1 MAYIDLTTKNFN
13 ETLDNNEIV
22 IIDFWA
28 EWCGPCRQFAPI
40 FEKVA
45 ENNPDITF
53 GKVNTEEQQ
62 AIADQFGIRS
72 IPTLMVSRDGII
84 LLNQA
89 GMLPEEA
96 FDKLI
101 SHVKGLDMD
110 KIREEMANDEEDDE

>member
-28 EWCGPCRQFAPI
+28 EWCGSCKQFAPI

-53 GKVNTEEQQ
+53 AKVNTEEQH

-72 IPTLMVSRDGII
+72 IPTLMVSRDSII

-89 GMLPEEA
+89 GSLPEEA
-96 FDKLI
+96 FPKA
-101 SHVKGLDMD
+101 H
-110 KIREEMANDEEDDE
+110 

>member
-40 FEKVA
+40 FERVA
-45 ENNPDITF
+45 EKYPDIVF
-53 GKVNTEEQQ
+53 AKVNTEEQP
-62 AIADQFGIRS
+62 AIASQFGIYS

-84 LLNQA
+84 LMNQA

-101 SHVKGLDMD
+101 AHVKELDMD
-110 KIREEMANDEEDDE
+110 QVRAEMAKEEEDDE

>member
-1 MAYIDLTTKNFN
+1 MAYINLTKETFN

-28 EWCGPCRQFAPI
+28 QWCGPCKQFAPI

-53 GKVNTEEQQ
+53 AKVNTEEEQ
-62 AIADQFGIRS
+62 ALAMQYGIQS
-72 IPTLMVSRDGII
+72 IPTLMVTRDGII

-101 SHVKGLDMD
+101 KHVKGLDMD
-110 KIREEMANDEEDDE
+110 KIREEMAQEEEEE

>member
-28 EWCGPCRQFAPI
+28 EWCGPCKQFAPI

-53 GKVNTEEQQ
+53 GKVNTEEQH

-101 SHVKGLDMD
+101 NHVKGLDMD

>member
-45 ENNPDITF
+45 ENNPDIVF
-53 GKVNTEEQQ
+53 AKVNTEEQS
-62 AIADQFGIRS
+62 AIASQFGIYS

-84 LLNQA
+84 LMNQA

-101 SHVKGLDMD
+101 AHVKELDMD
-110 KIREEMANDEEDDE
+110 QVRAEMAKEEEDDE